1 MKKNLILLNG
11 LLTNFWFVL
20 LLATIAGWLLSFKS
34 HLPQIFE
41 FYKFGGLDA
50 VSAAIG
56 NLFFIFFLPLALISL
71 ALSGYLSKTEKEQSR
86 QGFLSL
92 IIIIVSLASLF
103 LLWGKITTLNNDI
116 ASGRTCIPIVG
127 GPNNG
132 QCERAYKN

>member
-1 MKKNLILLNG
+1 MKKNLILLNS
-11 LLTNFWFVL
+11 LLTNFWFIVL
-20 LLATIAGWLLSFKS
+20 LTTIAGWLLSLKN

-56 NLFFIFFLPLALISL
+56 NLFFIFFLPLALISI
-71 ALSGYLSKTEKEQSR
+71 ALSIYLSKTENKQGR

-92 IIIIVSLASLF
+92 IIIIVSFASLF
-103 LLWGKITTLNNDI
+103 LFWGKVTALNNDI

-127 GPNNG
+127 GPNDG

>member
-20 LLATIAGWLLSFKS
+20 LLVTGGGWLLSLKS

-56 NLFFIFFLPLALISL
+56 NLFFIFFLPLALVSL
-71 ALSGYLSKTEKEQSR
+71 ILSSYAWRTEKEQNH

-92 IIIIVSLASLF
+92 IIIIVSFASLF
-103 LLWGKITTLNNDI
+103 LFWGKITTLNNDI
-116 ASGRTCIPIVG
+116 ASGRTCIPIIG
-127 GPNNG
+127 GPNDG